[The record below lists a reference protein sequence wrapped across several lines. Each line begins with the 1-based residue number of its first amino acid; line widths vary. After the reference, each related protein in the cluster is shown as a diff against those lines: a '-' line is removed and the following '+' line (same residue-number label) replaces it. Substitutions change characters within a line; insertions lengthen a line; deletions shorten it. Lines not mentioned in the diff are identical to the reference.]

1 MSLTFIAV
9 FAGLTLLLA
18 VFSGLTLLLVLT
30 LLSLMNRQCRSGTT
44 QKRKGP
50 AGPGY
55 HLVDIPRGDLGELS
69 KLREEL
75 AELQDAMDQG
85 SKVMMA
91 VEAADLVGAL
101 KLFLERHLPGTTL
114 ADLET
119 FSEITKRAFINGRRG

>member
-1 MSLTFIAV
+1 MTRMS
-9 FAGLTLLLA
+9 
-18 VFSGLTLLLVLT
+18 
-30 LLSLMNRQCRSGTT
+30 R
-44 QKRKGP
+44 P
-50 AGPGY
+50 AIKGPGY
-55 HLVDIPRGDLGELS
+55 HLAHIPRGELGELS

-114 ADLET
+114 ADLEI
-119 FSEITKRAFINGRRG
+119 FSDITKRAFVNGRRG